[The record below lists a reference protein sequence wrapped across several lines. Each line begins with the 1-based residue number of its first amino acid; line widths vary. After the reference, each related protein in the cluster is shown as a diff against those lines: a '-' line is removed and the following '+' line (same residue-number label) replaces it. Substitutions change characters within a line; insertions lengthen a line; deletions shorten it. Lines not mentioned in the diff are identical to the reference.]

1 MDRETL
7 QGLAAHKLAKSHRL
21 ICQWATGTGKSNV
34 ALKFLQANPEMTCLI
49 LVPEQ
54 NNIENWTNEFT
65 KFGVPMELV
74 RVVCY
79 ASLHKYQNTKWDLLV
94 FDEAPHMDTEKRKA
108 ICHSVSGEYV
118 LALGA
123 VIDKEET
130 EALESVYGQFYKS
143 YVGLKQAI
151 SWGILP
157 QPRVKILHIKLD
169 DTVRKYRGQGVLRTA
184 LGHYHY
190 LNDQV
195 DKAVLKYN
203 ATPNPFTQKR
213 MYLTGSTR
221 KRFLG
226 QQKGAAIAYICAALR
241 EKGKRFL
248 CFCSSIKQAEE
259 LGGENA
265 FTSKSPVS
273 MQHLAKFNNHEIDSL
288 FVVGKLIEGQNLVD
302 IDCGIIGQLGGT
314 SRITVQ
320 EVGRV
325 IRSQKPIIYIPV
337 FDGTKDE
344 SFLYTLTS
352 NVPEEYIK
360 HINIAC
366 II

>member
-1 MDRETL
+1 MDRESL
-7 QGLAAHKLAKSHRL
+7 QGLAAHRLVKSRRL

-34 ALKFLQANPEMTCLI
+34 ALKFLQANPWMTCLI

-54 NNIENWTNEFT
+54 NNIENWENEFT
-65 KFGVPMELV
+65 KFGVPMGLV

-108 ICHSVSGEYV
+108 ICQSVSGDYI

-130 EALESVYGQFYKS
+130 EALESVYGPFEKS
-143 YVGLKQAI
+143 YIGLKQAI

-157 QPRVKILHIKLD
+157 QPTVNVLHIKLD
-169 DTVRKYRGQGVLRTA
+169 NVVRKYRGQGILRTA
-184 LGHYHY
+184 LGHYMY
-190 LNDQV
+190 LNNLV
-195 DKAVLKYN
+195 DKAVSEYN
-203 ATPNPFTQKR
+203 ARPNKFSKDR
-213 MYLTGSTR
+213 MYRAGNAR

-226 QQKGAAIAYICAALR
+226 QQKSEAIARVCDMLQK
-241 EKGKRFL
+241 KGKRFL
-248 CFCSSIKQAEE
+248 CFCSSIKQAEA

-302 IDCGIIGQLGGT
+302 IDCGIIGQIGGT

-325 IRSQKPIIYIPV
+325 VRSQKPIIYVPI

-352 NVPEEYIK
+352 NIPEEYIK
-360 HINIAC
+360 HYNF
-366 II
+366 